1 MSKKAVRHEGL
12 CPIERVLTVF
22 AGKWK
27 PAILFALES
36 EGTLRFNELR
46 RQIPGISQRMLTQQ
60 LRELERDGVV
70 SREQFLEIPPRVEY
84 ELTSLGQS
92 LSPVE
97 AAIDAWGEA
106 HMPRVEQARKQFDHR
121 QQERSAVAAAR
132 REKGR

>member
-1 MSKKAVRHEGL
+1 MSKKAIRHDGP
-12 CPIERVLTVF
+12 CPIERVLAVF

-27 PAILFALES
+27 PAILFALEN

-46 RQIPGISQRMLTQQ
+46 RAVPGISQRMLTQQ

-84 ELTSLGQS
+84 RLTSLGRS

-106 HMPRVEQARKQFDHR
+106 HMQQVESARGRYD
-121 QQERSAVAAAR
+121 QQQKKSAKA
-132 REKGR
+132 KG

>member
-1 MSKKAVRHEGL
+1 MA
-12 CPIERVLTVF
+12 VF

-36 EGTLRFNELR
+36 ETTLRFNELKR
-46 RQIPGISQRMLTQQ
+46 RIPGVSQRMLTQQ

-84 ELTSLGQS
+84 TLTPLGRS

-106 HMPRVEQARKQFDHR
+106 HMRKVESAREQYDLR
-121 QQERSAVAAAR
+121 DRSPS
-132 REKGR
+132 KS